1 MHILKLVEAG
11 ESLAVVLPQ
20 DVLERLKLSD
30 GDEVLLE
37 ETDGGFSL
45 VKPMRPEQNA
55 GAQLIFASLGNCSK
69 TTCWMNSVQRPQS
82 NHQ

>member
-1 MHILKLVEAG
+1 MHILKLIEAG

-20 DVLERLKLSD
+20 DVLERLKLGD

-45 VKPMRPEQNA
+45 LKPMRPEQNA
-55 GAQLIFASLGNCSK
+55 GA
-69 TTCWMNSVQRPQS
+69 
-82 NHQ
+82 